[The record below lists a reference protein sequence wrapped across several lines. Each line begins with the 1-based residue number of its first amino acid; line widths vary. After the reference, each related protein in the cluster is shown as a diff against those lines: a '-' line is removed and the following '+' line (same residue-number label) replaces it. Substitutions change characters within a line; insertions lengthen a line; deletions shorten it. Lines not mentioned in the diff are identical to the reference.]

1 MHGVVRRS
9 SSINTARIDH
19 IFDQLHLHFGD
30 LSDGSALGAL
40 LSKVK
45 PDEIYNLGAQSHVR
59 VSFDCPEYTADIDAM
74 GTLRLLEAV
83 KAHCP
88 EARYYQ
94 ASSSELFGSTPPPQ
108 SEISPFHPRSPYGI
122 AKQFAFWYTV
132 NAREQGLHASNGIL
146 FNHESPRRGETFV
159 THKITLAA
167 ARIKLGLQNKLLLG
181 NLDARRDIGYAAEYV
196 EGMWRMLQQSKPDDY
211 VLATGE
217 THSIKD
223 MLGVAFNHV
232 GLDWSKYVGIDE
244 RYFRPTEVDILQGD
258 ASKAKRELGWEP
270 KVKWDE
276 LLTMM
281 VEADLKELR
290 K

>member
-1 MHGVVRRS
+1 M
-9 SSINTARIDH
+9 
-19 IFDQLHLHFGD
+19 
-30 LSDGSALGAL
+30 
-40 LSKVK
+40 
-45 PDEIYNLGAQSHVR
+45 
-59 VSFDCPEYTADIDAM
+59 
-74 GTLRLLEAV
+74 
-83 KAHCP
+83 
-88 EARYYQ
+88 
-94 ASSSELFGSTPPPQ
+94 
-108 SEISPFHPRSPYGI
+108 
-122 AKQFAFWYTV
+122 FAC
-132 NAREQGLHASNGIL
+132 NGIL